1 MQKLRGKD
9 PNSGEEGPEFRRG
22 EDWHVTREVTC
33 LANKKKTKPSKIQK
47 QKETRIWDRRRL
59 AWPTR
64 SCFEVIM
71 ATCTSRVIL
80 PTIRGLK
87 CFPRKRLLCHHFY
100 IYNVCVCVC
109 VCPGACMRLC
119 MCVCMCVFMCVC
131 VCACACICVCACE
144 CLCMYVSSS
153 ACPRVRARV
162 WHTYTHTHTQAHAHK
177 HLSGKTNYQKGKTH
191 YQNKKNDRPATQ
203 KCWMCAKNK
212 PQNKLV
218 RKKQTHS
225 KKQVNLSGRNV
236 FSHGC
241 SHVTTRPSWQKF
253 LKIFIYS
260 WNK

>member
-80 PTIRGLK
+80 PTTRGLK

-100 IYNVCVCVC
+100 IYHGCVCVCACVCVCVCVC

-162 WHTYTHTHTQAHAHK
+162 
-177 HLSGKTNYQKGKTH
+177 
-191 YQNKKNDRPATQ
+191 
-203 KCWMCAKNK
+203 
-212 PQNKLV
+212 
-218 RKKQTHS
+218 
-225 KKQVNLSGRNV
+225 
-236 FSHGC
+236 
-241 SHVTTRPSWQKF
+241 
-253 LKIFIYS
+253 
-260 WNK
+260 